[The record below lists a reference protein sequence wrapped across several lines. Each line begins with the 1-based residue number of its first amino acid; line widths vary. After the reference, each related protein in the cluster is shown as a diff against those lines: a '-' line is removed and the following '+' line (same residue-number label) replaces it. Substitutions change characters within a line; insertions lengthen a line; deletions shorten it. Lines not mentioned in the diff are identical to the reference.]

1 MYDVII
7 KGGTV
12 VDGTGAQPQVADIG
26 VTDGRIAEVGRIS
39 DGARTRRRIDA
50 NGALV
55 LPGWVDAHTHYDGQV
70 TWDDRLEGSAAN
82 GVTTVVMGN
91 CGVGFAPVPKGG
103 AEDLIDLMEGV
114 EDIPGTALFEGMP
127 WGAWET
133 FPEYLSYLD
142 TRAFSLDV
150 CAQLA
155 HGALRFYVMGER
167 AITREAATADE
178 LEAMARIAD
187 AAVRSGA
194 VGFSTSRIMGH
205 KSMSGYCVP
214 GTFAAEAELLAIATA
229 MRDAGGA
236 VLQAIPA
243 STIGQLEG
251 MEPEHS
257 ELLDEVRRLGNVS
270 RATGQTV
277 VFTTVQ
283 SNDAPERWRAVLAA
297 VDEEN
302 RGGADLHPMIA
313 PRAATVLTTLRG
325 YHRFMQR
332 PTYLKLKDLPPERLV
347 AELRKP
353 EVKAAILSEAD
364 VPDPA
369 ARRDGEPAPRPVRG
383 RVAPDVRTADAA
395 GLRAAAQRV
404 AGRPGGARATRTR
417 RSTCTTSSWGTAAT
431 RSPCISGPTTS
442 RATSTRAARCCSIP
456 TRSPDCRTPGR
467 TSTSSATC
475 RFPRSTSPTG
485 SGIATAASGCRSS

>member
-12 VDGTGAQPQVADIG
+12 VDGTGAQPQVTDIG
-26 VTDGRIAEVGRIS
+26 VTDGRIAEVGRIA
-39 DGARTRRRIDA
+39 DGARAGRRIDA
-50 NGALV
+50 DGALV

-127 WGAWET
+127 WGEWET

-142 TRAFSLDV
+142 TRAYSLDV
-150 CAQLA
+150 GAQLA

-167 AITREAATADE
+167 AITREAASADD

-187 AAVRSGA
+187 AAVRAGA
-194 VGFSTSRIMGH
+194 LGFSTSRIMGH
-205 KSMSGYCVP
+205 KSMSGSCVP

-243 STIGQLEG
+243 NTIGQLEG

-257 ELLDEVRRLGNVS
+257 ELLDEVGRLGSVS
-270 RATGQTV
+270 RATGQRV
-277 VFTTVQ
+277 VFTT
-283 SNDAPERWRAVLAA
+283 
-297 VDEEN
+297 
-302 RGGADLHPMIA
+302 
-313 PRAATVLTTLRG
+313 
-325 YHRFMQR
+325 
-332 PTYLKLKDLPPERLV
+332 
-347 AELRKP
+347 
-353 EVKAAILSEAD
+353 
-364 VPDPA
+364 
-369 ARRDGEPAPRPVRG
+369 
-383 RVAPDVRTADAA
+383 
-395 GLRAAAQRV
+395 
-404 AGRPGGARATRTR
+404 
-417 RSTCTTSSWGTAAT
+417 
-431 RSPCISGPTTS
+431 
-442 RATSTRAARCCSIP
+442 
-456 TRSPDCRTPGR
+456 
-467 TSTSSATC
+467 
-475 RFPRSTSPTG
+475 
-485 SGIATAASGCRSS
+485 